1 MSILAGMKRLSLMYT
16 SSCPNYEP
24 IRQMLKEIGLAFVE
38 INQDHLHEGS
48 SGKNFS
54 SPTLLKDND
63 IIIFGGETDSSEGA
77 CTTNLPDKEELR
89 NIINGLT

>member
-1 MSILAGMKRLSLMYT
+1 
-16 SSCPNYEP
+16 
-24 IRQMLKEIGLAFVE
+24 MLEEIGLAFIE
-38 INQDHLHEGS
+38 INQDRLHEGS

-54 SPTLLKDND
+54 SPTLLIDND

-77 CTTNLPDKEELR
+77 CTTKLPDKEELR

>member
-1 MSILAGMKRLSLMYT
+1 MKRLSLIYA
-16 SSCPNYEP
+16 SSCPNYKP
-24 IRQMLKEIGLAFVE
+24 IRQILEEIRLTFTE
-38 INQDHLHEGS
+38 INQDHLHEEC

-54 SPTLLKDND
+54 SPTPLKDND

>member
-1 MSILAGMKRLSLMYT
+1 
-16 SSCPNYEP
+16 
-24 IRQMLKEIGLAFVE
+24 MLEEIGLAFIE
-38 INQDHLHEGS
+38 INQDQLHEGS

-63 IIIFGGETDSSEGA
+63 IIIFGEETDSSEGA

>member
-1 MSILAGMKRLSLMYT
+1 
-16 SSCPNYEP
+16 
-24 IRQMLKEIGLAFVE
+24 MLEEIELEFLE